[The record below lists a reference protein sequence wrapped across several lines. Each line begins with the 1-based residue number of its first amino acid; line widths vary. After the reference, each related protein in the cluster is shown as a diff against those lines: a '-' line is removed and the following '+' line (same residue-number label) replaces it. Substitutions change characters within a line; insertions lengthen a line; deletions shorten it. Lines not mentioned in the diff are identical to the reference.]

1 MIFLLFSACFFESHA
16 NGTRMVH
23 FYYIINLEARQYDF
37 QILAGFFLCISSKNM
52 LYYEGEPVSI
62 DNGTDLKAKY
72 CK

>member
-1 MIFLLFSACFFESHA
+1 
-16 NGTRMVH
+16 MVH